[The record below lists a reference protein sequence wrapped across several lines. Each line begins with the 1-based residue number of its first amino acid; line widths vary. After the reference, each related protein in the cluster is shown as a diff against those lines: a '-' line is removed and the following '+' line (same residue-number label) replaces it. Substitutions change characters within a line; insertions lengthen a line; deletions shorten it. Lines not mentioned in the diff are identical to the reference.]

1 MRYNVHGQAGGGKE
15 WGAGVCA
22 AAMRGGREE
31 IRVRGRDSEGRD
43 SEEGTKE
50 GGREGVPKG
59 GR

>member
-31 IRVRGRDSEGRD
+31 IRVRGRDSE
-43 SEEGTKE
+43 EGTKE